1 MDLVCFRRVRAP
13 EPPVDATHDVQAFL
27 RELGDWTKRIRRGA
41 ETGEFIEWF
50 KLNEVRLSALFDM
63 NQQPDQWAPLLEAIL
78 ASVCELLKVLLQR
91 GGGSTHITMNNIH
104 LYRVVASLVGQLVI
118 HDKSCIPADQ
128 LVGFRALVN
137 MLKDEKHPEWVAYE
151 TIITSGDVLGVSPF
165 GDLAAVVKDMT
176 ALMTTRPSVEGL
188 FTGTG
193 VAEAQRSAAT
203 HSVLVQRLK
212 YLLMAGFMSHG
223 HAGSEGD
230 AAELEQLVKE
240 IHDVVCPSGENAE
253 WEVLP
258 VSLWAGTLS
267 ELLTF
272 SRVVS
277 SKATNKEGEC
287 RLVLH
292 NNCVLYQRI
301 PMLGERGA
309 IQFPVNVKKVVVGCL
324 VCLLRHG
331 RLTPGALTE
340 LLRKSE
346 TTDNK
351 KAVGA
356 LLKTVGDEK
365 AQVVRHRAV
374 FTSCK
379 VIESGFLGSG
389 LSDWITCEV
398 LDTVRSDV
406 EAQSLVEQMET
417 FEHTKYYLNIT
428 LKERYI
434 SYKVDNVHLLK
445 EVTKHPDQLGILQA
459 IAERYECSLAVLA
472 AMARPRPRASS
483 SIRGKGASRNT
494 RHNVIPHEVG
504 K

>member
-223 HAGSEGD
+223 HAGSKRD
-230 AAELEQLVKE
+230 AAELERLVKE
-240 IHDVVCPSGENAE
+240 IHDVVCPSSGKTLNSLVSCPRRQPTKRENVA
-253 WEVLP
+253 L
-258 VSLWAGTLS
+258 
-267 ELLTF
+267 F
-272 SRVVS
+272 S
-277 SKATNKEGEC
+277 
-287 RLVLH
+287 
-292 NNCVLYQRI
+292 
-301 PMLGERGA
+301 
-309 IQFPVNVKKVVVGCL
+309 
-324 VCLLRHG
+324 
-331 RLTPGALTE
+331 
-340 LLRKSE
+340 
-346 TTDNK
+346 TT
-351 KAVGA
+351 
-356 LLKTVGDEK
+356 TVFCTK
-365 AQVVRHRAV
+365 
-374 FTSCK
+374 
-379 VIESGFLGSG
+379 GFLCSG
-389 LSDWITCEV
+389 NEGPYSFL
-398 LDTVRSDV
+398 
-406 EAQSLVEQMET
+406 
-417 FEHTKYYLNIT
+417 
-428 LKERYI
+428 
-434 SYKVDNVHLLK
+434 
-445 EVTKHPDQLGILQA
+445 
-459 IAERYECSLAVLA
+459 
-472 AMARPRPRASS
+472 
-483 SIRGKGASRNT
+483 
-494 RHNVIPHEVG
+494 
-504 K
+504 